1 MTGEQ
6 FHDAL
11 TLLPEDLIA
20 KADAVRSRKPKIIHW
35 RRYVSLAACCALL
48 VLCGALY
55 ESRSAKSTSPEM
67 VSAFRDAG
75 SAQRTDE
82 APASGNSGAVDA
94 EIAAPQCLE
103 IPDLSNG
110 AEDAAFPTVS
120 LFDNREALE
129 EGLSEMGESWDISG
143 LEMACEGFD
152 SSFFHSQDL
161 LLVFS
166 QDVTGVCEVQ
176 DIAWTQN
183 GCTVKIA
190 VHPGGREDTTNY
202 AALIPTRKGEIFP
215 GNVAVVYMTDTNP

>member
-20 KADAVRSRKPKIIHW
+20 RADEVRSRKPKIIHW

-55 ESRSAKSTSPEM
+55 ESRSSKSTSPEM
-67 VSAFRDAG
+67 VSAFRDAD

-82 APASGNSGAVDA
+82 APASGNSGAVDT

-103 IPDLSNG
+103 IPNLSNG
-110 AEDAAFPTVS
+110 AEGTAFPTVS
-120 LFDNREALE
+120 LFDSREALE
-129 EGLSEMGESWDISG
+129 EGQSEMGESWDISG

-152 SSFFHSQDL
+152 EHFFASQDL
-161 LLVFS
+161 LLIFS

-176 DIAWTQN
+176 DITWQAN

-190 VHPGGREDTTNY
+190 VHPDSGADTTNY
-202 AALIPTRKGEIFP
+202 AALIPTQKGEIFP

>member
-11 TLLPEDLIA
+11 TLLPEDLVA
-20 KADAVRSRKPKIIHW
+20 RADEVRSRKPKTLHW

-55 ESRSAKSTSPEM
+55 ESRNAKSSSPEM

-82 APASGNSGAVDA
+82 APASGNSGAVDT

-103 IPDLSNG
+103 VSNLPDK
-110 AEDAAFPTVS
+110 AEDAALPTVS
-120 LFDNREALE
+120 LFDSREALE

-143 LEMACEGFD
+143 LEMACEGFGD
-152 SSFFHSQDL
+152 NFFHSQDL
-161 LLVFS
+161 LLIFS

-176 DIAWTQN
+176 DITWQTN

-190 VHPGGREDTTNY
+190 VHPDGREDTTNY